1 MLFLLVI
8 GTELVLREDVV
19 VVVTFEIESEG
30 FFGLLLFGAKRFEV
44 AEMVGFV
51 VLETFFM
58 EVSIELTED
67 CCFCLSEVGAFL
79 APSSPSGSSIFKLNK
94 PASQLTTTTT
104 RHTTV
109 RMIEF
114 NL

>member
-1 MLFLLVI
+1 MLFLLVT
-8 GTELVLREDVV
+8 GTELVLREDAV
-19 VVVTFEIESEG
+19 VVVTFEIESEV
-30 FFGLLLFGAKRFEV
+30 FFGLLLFGAERFEV

-51 VLETFFM
+51 VLETFM
-58 EVSIELTED
+58 EVSTELTED

-79 APSSPSGSSIFKLNK
+79 TPSSPSGSSIFKLNK

-104 RHTTV
+104 RHPTV